1 MIKFTCIGVR
11 WYECVSRMI
20 EGRILKKFLNV
31 KLTENTQGEEDLA
44 QDVNN
49 KESVGT
55 D

>member
-1 MIKFTCIGVR
+1 MIKFACIGVR
-11 WYECVSRMI
+11 WCECVSRMV
-20 EGRILKKFLNV
+20 EGRIPKKFLNV
-31 KLTENTQGEEDLA
+31 KLTENTQGEEDFA